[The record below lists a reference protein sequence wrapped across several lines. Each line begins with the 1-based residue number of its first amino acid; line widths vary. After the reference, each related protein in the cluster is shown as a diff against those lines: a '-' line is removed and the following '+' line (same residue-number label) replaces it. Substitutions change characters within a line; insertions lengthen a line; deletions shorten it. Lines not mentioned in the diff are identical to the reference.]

1 MTIDFDAYF
10 KRIGYSGDR
19 KPTLATLREL
29 HRLQPAAIAFENLTP
44 LMGDPVPLDA
54 PSLHAK
60 MAAGGRGGYCFE
72 QNLLLASVLG
82 ALGFKCRYI
91 TGWPRWGVMGT
102 PRPRTHLLLLITID
116 GEDWL
121 AYVGFG
127 GNTLTAPLALNVEGE
142 QKTPHEAA
150 RIVHENGGYIIQVHA
165 GEWRDL
171 VSFDLGHQDFA
182 ELDMGNWYTSTHPK
196 SRFRNELLAARAAPD
211 ARYGL
216 ANGNLSIRPRNGEAE
231 RRQLKAVSEIRD
243 ALGDLFQIRM
253 PNDQRL
259 DGALARVLDKP

>member
-1 MTIDFDAYF
+1 MTIDIDAYLR
-10 KRIGYSGDR
+10 RIGYSGDR

-29 HRLQPAAIAFENLTP
+29 HRLQPAAIAFENLSP

-54 PSLHAK
+54 SSLHAK
-60 MAAGGRGGYCFE
+60 MVAGNRGGYCFE
-72 QNLLLASVLG
+72 QNLLFASVLD
-82 ALGFKCRYI
+82 ALGFKFRYL

-102 PRPRTHLLLLITID
+102 PRPRTHLLLLID
-116 GEDWL
+116 VEGEQWL
-121 AYVGFG
+121 ADVGFG
-127 GNTLTAPLALNVEGE
+127 GNTLTAPLALAREGA
-142 QKTPHEAA
+142 QQTPHESA
-150 RIVHENGGYIIQVHA
+150 RVVRENGGYIVQVDT

-216 ANGNLSIRPRNGEAE
+216 ANGNLSIRPRNGEAK
-231 RRQLKAVSEIRD
+231 RQQLKSVGEIRD
-243 ALGDLFQIRM
+243 TLGDLFQIKV
-253 PNDQRL
+253 PKDQRL
-259 DGALARVLDKP
+259 DAALSRVLEKP

>member
-1 MTIDFDAYF
+1 MIDLDAYL

-19 KPTLATLREL
+19 KPTLAALREL
-29 HRLQPAAIAFENLTP
+29 HRLQPAAIAFENLSP

-54 PSLHAK
+54 PALHAK
-60 MAAGGRGGYCFE
+60 MVAGGRGGYCFE
-72 QNLLLASVLG
+72 QNLLLASVLE
-82 ALGFKCRYI
+82 ALGFKFRYL

-102 PRPRTHLLLLITID
+102 PRPRTHLLLLIAID

-121 AYVGFG
+121 ADVGFG
-127 GNTLTAPLALNVEGE
+127 GNTLTAPLALNREGD
-142 QKTPHEAA
+142 QQTPHEAA
-150 RIVHENGGYIIQVHA
+150 RVVRENGGYIIQVDT

-196 SRFRNELLAARAAPD
+196 SRFRNELLAARAAKD

-216 ANGNLSIRPRNGEAE
+216 ANGSLSIRQRNGEAE
-231 RRQLKAVSEIRD
+231 RRQLESAGEIRD
-243 ALGDLFQIRM
+243 ALGDLFQIRV
-253 PNDQRL
+253 PKDRRL
-259 DGALARVLDKP
+259 DAALSRVLGRS